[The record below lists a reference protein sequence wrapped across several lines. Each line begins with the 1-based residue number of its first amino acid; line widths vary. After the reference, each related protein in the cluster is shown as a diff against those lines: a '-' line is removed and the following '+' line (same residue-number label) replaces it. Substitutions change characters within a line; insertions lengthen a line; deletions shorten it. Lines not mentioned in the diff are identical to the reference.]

1 MHRPLE
7 ILMEEH
13 RAIEEVLDELALAC
27 AQARATGVVDG
38 EAFRRTL
45 EFFRRYADDL
55 HHGQEEALLFP
66 LLELRGLSMT
76 AGPLQV
82 MRYEHEEGRGR
93 LRLLERH
100 LNAAVAGQASA
111 IREVIAQA
119 EAYCFL
125 LRQHIAKED
134 ECLFP
139 MADGLLSDE
148 DARVLQEA
156 FEQLA
161 RQKGLAPEARRC

>member
-13 RAIEEVLDELALAC
+13 RAIEAALDELAMVC
-27 AQARATGVVDG
+27 ARARASGAVDG
-38 EAFRRTL
+38 VAFRHSL

-55 HHGQEEALLFP
+55 HHGQEDALLFP
-66 LLELRGLSMT
+66 LLELRGMSMSS
-76 AGPLQV
+76 GPLQV

-93 LRLLERH
+93 LRLMERH
-100 LNAAVAGQASA
+100 LPHAVAGQASA
-111 IREVIAQA
+111 IREVLAQA
-119 EAYCFL
+119 EAYIFL

-139 MADGLLSDE
+139 MADRLLTDE

-156 FEQLA
+156 FKQLA
-161 RQKGLAPEARRC
+161 RQKGLAPEAGVC